1 MRLEDSLKSHC
12 DPHFDAFPYVTR
24 TAPNTVSSTEI
35 LQEKKKKKT
44 GLQIYGIFFWFSL
57 RPWFPV

>member
-35 LQEKKKKKT
+35 LQEKKKKK
-44 GLQIYGIFFWFSL
+44 QDYKYMEFFSGFL
-57 RPWFPV
+57 